1 MVRYYGLLGMIIKRL
16 MLICKHMAKR
26 EIDYILNMQLIECSQ
41 VEKVMEVQLKQ
52 VGIMVEVYNRL
63 FTENNKINT
72 NSVVQQNGNLS
83 YNSGTL
89 QV

>member
-1 MVRYYGLLGMIIKRL
+1 
-16 MLICKHMAKR
+16 
-26 EIDYILNMQLIECSQ
+26 
-41 VEKVMEVQLKQ
+41 MEVQLKQ

-63 FTENNKINT
+63 FTENNTINT

-83 YNSGTL
+83 YTSGTL